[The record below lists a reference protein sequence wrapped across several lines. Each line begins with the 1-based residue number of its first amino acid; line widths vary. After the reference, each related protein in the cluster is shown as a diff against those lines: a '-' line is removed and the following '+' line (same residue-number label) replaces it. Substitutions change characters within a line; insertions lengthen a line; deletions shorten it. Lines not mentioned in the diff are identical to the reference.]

1 MEEKSPKPK
10 NVDEYIAQ
18 FSDTTKELLNAL
30 RKTIQTAAPEAKE
43 VINYG
48 MPTFQLN
55 GNLVHLAA
63 FKKHI
68 GFYPSPS
75 GITAFTNA
83 LINYKTS
90 KGAIQFLIDQPLP
103 LALVSE
109 IVKYRVK
116 ENLAK
121 G

>member
-18 FSDTTKELLNAL
+18 FSDSTQQLLNTL

-55 GNLVHLAA
+55 GNLVHFAA
-63 FKKHI
+63 FNKHI

-75 GITAFTNA
+75 GLVAFA
-83 LINYKTS
+83 DEVSNYKNS
-90 KGAIQFLIDQPLP
+90 KGAVQFPFDKPLP
-103 LALVSE
+103 IELISK

-121 G
+121 A